1 MRFRHQRSLVHPKLL
16 LIRHGQSQLNDQ
28 GWGQSQQ
35 DSAICSLA
43 PHLLETLKLLA
54 HR

>member
-1 MRFRHQRSLVHPKLL
+1 MRLRHQRSLVHPKLL
-16 LIRHGQSQLNDQ
+16 LIRHGKHPLNAQ
-28 GWGQSQQ
+28 GWGQKQ

-43 PHLLETLKLLA
+43 PHLPETLKLLA